1 MQLFGRPLWS
11 RGSWRAKLSSFP
23 LATAAL
29 AIVMASPMASAQA
42 NGGFENGNL
51 GNWTASNGVEVLQ
64 AANFNPAITP
74 PEGTYF
80 ALLSSGPNNQGRPT
94 GDIDGNG
101 TTEYDITTLSRTFTT
116 TAPGQTLSFSW
127 AFLTAEQFENN
138 QYDDVIEVSIDGAR
152 ILGRSVNKPGGD
164 SPFPDSP
171 PYSGNPTTVNSTG
184 STDNSSYGNGASGFT
199 DYCIAIADAGTYTIQ
214 FRIADQ
220 ADQVFDSGLLI
231 DDFQAPSTCT
241 GTTQI
246 TDTTADV
253 VVEIKGGGIDVR
265 TAANGSS
272 QGGPAMT
279 AGDGTVQ
286 VFASSAN
293 LTGDNPSAQL
303 QVVSWDGI
311 AFERLTTMVD
321 GAVSRG
327 DAAPSGRWVT
337 YAATDDPFGTNADLN
352 LEIFRHDRVLNT
364 TVQVT
369 STSGCDNT
377 LPSIS
382 DSGSRIAFVTD
393 CTNLGGGYNPD
404 GNSEVVVWDQ
414 PSTFRTRETTGCTSS
429 EPDLSGDG
437 RYVGFRSNCNLT
449 GGNADANNEILRW
462 DLVTTGV
469 QQLTSSTTPLGS
481 TGPSIDRDG
490 SVVAFISAGNL
501 TGSNPTNALEIFTWD
516 NGSLEQL
523 TNGGPLAPHLTT
535 TVDPTG
541 EFVSGEKLD
550 ALTAQTQI
558 FFIERAT
565 DVLTPVAAG
574 DVRLPVLAVDGDQPT
589 LIYESSDDP
598 VGQNADGNVE
608 IFRSVGVFR
617 PPVNQCSTVNAAI
630 PDNSTSGVSDTMTVT
645 PSRTITDLDAG
656 VVIDHT
662 YVGDLVVTLTH
673 VDTGTSVRIINR
685 ITRNSTP
692 GSCARNNIDAIL
704 DDEGARDVYTEC
716 PNTNPAVQS
725 PPSFIP
731 DQALSA
737 FDGESTAGTW
747 RLNVA
752 DVDNGQQGTFRSWC
766 LYFQAN

>member
-1 MQLFGRPLWS
+1 
-11 RGSWRAKLSSFP
+11 
-23 LATAAL
+23 
-29 AIVMASPMASAQA
+29 MASPMASAQV

-51 GNWTASNGVEVLQ
+51 GSWTASSGVEVLQ
-64 AANFNPAITP
+64 AANFSPAITP

-80 ALLSSGPNNQGRPT
+80 ALLSSGPGIQGRPT

-101 TTEYDITTLSRTFTT
+101 ATEYDITTLSRTFTT
-116 TAPGQTLSFSW
+116 TGPGQTLSFRW

-138 QYDDVIEVSIDGAR
+138 QYDDVIEVSVDGPR

-171 PYSGNPTTVNSTG
+171 PYSGNPTTVTSGG
-184 STDNSSYGNGASGFT
+184 STNNSSFGNGSSGFS

-214 FRIADQ
+214 FRVADQ
-220 ADQVFDSGLLI
+220 ADQQFDSGLLI

-246 TDTTADV
+246 TNTTADV
-253 VVEIKGGGIDVR
+253 SVELKGGGIDVR
-265 TAANGSS
+265 TAANGSA

-303 QVVSWDGI
+303 QVVTWDGI
-311 AFERLTTMVD
+311 EFERLTTMVD
-321 GAVSRG
+321 GVAGRG
-327 DAAPSGRWVT
+327 DAAPSGRWLT
-337 YAATDDPFGTNADLN
+337 YAATDDPLGANADLN
-352 LEIFRHDRVLNT
+352 LEIFRHDRVLDQT
-364 TVQVT
+364 MQVT

-377 LPSIS
+377 TPSIS
-382 DSGSRIAFVTD
+382 DLGGRIAFVTN
-393 CTNLGGGYNPD
+393 CSNLSGGFNGD

-414 PSTFRTRETTGCTSS
+414 STGFHTRETSGCDSAD
-429 EPDLSGDG
+429 PDLAGDG
-437 RYVGFRSNCNLT
+437 RYVAFSSSCNLT
-449 GGNADANNEILRW
+449 GGNGDHNNEIFRW
-462 DLVTTGV
+462 DMVTTGV
-469 QQLTSSTTPLGS
+469 QQLTNSTTPLGS

-501 TGSNPTNALEIFTWD
+501 TGSNPANALEIFTWD
-516 NGSLEQL
+516 NGALDQL
-523 TNGGPLAPHLTT
+523 TNGGVLAPHLTT

-550 ALTAQTQI
+550 ALIAQTEI

-574 DVRLPVLAVDGDQPT
+574 DVRFPVLSVDGDQPT

-598 VGQNADGNVE
+598 VGQNPDGNTEV
-608 IFRSVGVFR
+608 FRSVGVFR
-617 PPVNQCSTVNAAI
+617 PPVNQCSTVNVAI
-630 PDNSTSGVSDTMTVT
+630 PDDSSSGVSRTMTIT
-645 PSRTITDLDAG
+645 PSRTITDVDVG
-656 VVIDHT
+656 VVIDHS

-673 VDTGTSVRIINR
+673 VDTGTSVRVINR

-692 GSCARNNIDAIL
+692 GTCYRDNIDAIL

-716 PNTNPAVQS
+716 PGVTPTVES
-725 PPSFIP
+725 PPSFTP

-752 DVDNGQQGTFRSWC
+752 DVDRGQTGTFRSWC